1 LADRTPAS
9 RQPNHLG
16 SVIPPD
22 IGLAGAALATRSGQ
36 LFASLYAPTPQPVKV
51 GILCFLLI
59 RVLLSIPFLRWLGQ
73 EPAIDSSPA
82 AAQV

>member
-1 LADRTPAS
+1 
-9 RQPNHLG
+9 
-16 SVIPPD
+16 
-22 IGLAGAALATRSGQ
+22 
-36 LFASLYAPTPQPVKV
+36 VKV